1 MAEAAI
7 PQADVSAADPEWPCP
22 EGEPAEYF
30 VPPKCGEPNVF
41 EIGLVLGGT
50 VSAGTFTA
58 GVLDFLFEAL
68 DEWDKARMQAVKDA
82 RGAVPGHRVRIR
94 IVTGASGGGINA
106 ILAARAL
113 SFRFPHV
120 REGVQE
126 PSPSPNPF
134 YQVWVNDIDIQKLL
148 DTSDL
153 GSSGHKGSAIISLLN
168 GGVLSQIAQDTLGP
182 TPAAAGDKPDAG
194 YPAQALRAAGVE
206 DVFARSWVYN
216 PLAVVVTHTNL
227 SGVPYS
233 QMFRSDT
240 AGASAEYFTNHADYV
255 RLYFGYCVGENGAAI
270 DPKTQYLPDSR
281 YVGAP
286 QTYTLGTAYLPEQL
300 KGRSAADWPTL
311 AQNVLGTSAFPIG
324 FPARVVARHANDYAY
339 RFVWDPVDAKYHWI
353 APLWPKVAP
362 SGLNLNTYQFLSLDG
377 GCTDNEPIMLATQV
391 LEGLE
396 RAGNHHSVAG
406 AEKADRAVVL
416 VDPLCD
422 PLPELLKPE
431 ATALVSLLSPTLQMF
446 IRSNRFATADMTGF
460 LRSDVY
466 NRFLVAPKRWPRKA
480 EGAAASVLVG
490 GAALCAGGLGAFM
503 GFFHRKF
510 REHDFMLGRR
520 NCQAFLA
527 GTFTLAPEN
536 PVFIKG
542 EIPTLPA
549 NWSGP
554 RPPDP
559 TLECPIIP
567 LYGSAAEVQD
577 QPEWPVDEF
586 KPKSIEGLLKK
597 RVEAMLSHLGDY
609 LHIGKMGEAL
619 VAVVDL
625 LVIAPQIT
633 KKILAIVSA
642 ELVRQRLLNPADA
655 VPNGDDPMP

>member
-7 PQADVSAADPEWPCP
+7 PHADERDADSEWPCP
-22 EGEPAEYF
+22 QGEPADYF
-30 VPPKCGEPNVF
+30 VPPKRDESNVF

-68 DEWDKARMQAVKDA
+68 DEWDKARMQAIKDA
-82 RGAVPGHRVRIR
+82 RGAVPGHSVRIR

-120 REGVQE
+120 REGVPE
-126 PSPSPNPF
+126 PNPSANPF
-134 YQVWVNDIDIQKLL
+134 YQVWVNDIDIRKLL

-153 GSSGHKGSAIISLLN
+153 RSSGHKGSAIISLLN
-168 GGVLSQIAQDTLGP
+168 GGVLSQIAQDALGCA
-182 TPAAAGDKPDAG
+182 PAAAGGTSHAG
-194 YPAQALRAAGVE
+194 YPAQKLRAIGVE
-206 DVFARSWVYN
+206 DVFARKWVYN

-233 QMFRSDT
+233 QMFRSDA

-255 RLYFGYCVGENGAAI
+255 RMYFGYCVGEDAAI
-270 DPKTQYLPDSR
+270 DPETRYLPDSK
-281 YVGAP
+281 YLGIP
-286 QTYTLGTAYLPEQL
+286 QTYTLGAAYLPTEL
-300 KGRSAADWPTL
+300 EGHTAADWPAL

-339 RFVWDPVDAKYHWI
+339 RFVWDPVGGKYHWI

-362 SGLNLNTYQFLSLDG
+362 TGLNLNTYEFLSLDG

-396 RAGNHHSVAG
+396 RAGNHHSVA
-406 AEKADRAVVL
+406 AADKADRAVLL

-422 PLPELLKPE
+422 PLPELLKPQ

-466 NRFLVAPKRWPRKA
+466 NRFLVAPKRWTRKDNDD
-480 EGAAASVLVG
+480 AASVFVG
-490 GAALCAGGLGAFM
+490 GEALCAGGLGAFM
-503 GFFHRKF
+503 GFFHEAF
-510 REHDFMLGRR
+510 RRHDFMLGRR

-527 GTFTLAPEN
+527 GTFTLSPKN
-536 PVFIKG
+536 PVFKEA
-542 EIPTLPA
+542 EIPTLPE

-554 RPPDP
+554 RPANPD
-559 TLECPIIP
+559 LECPIIP
-567 LYGSAAEVQD
+567 LYGSAAEVQE
-577 QPEWPVDEF
+577 QPEWPTGVF
-586 KPKSIEGLLKK
+586 KPKSIEGLVKK

-609 LHIGKMGEAL
+609 LHIGKVGEVV
-619 VAVVDL
+619 VAMVDL

-642 ELVRQRLLNPADA
+642 ELVRQKLLEPADA
-655 VPNGDDPMP
+655 VPDGDDPMP